1 MPLVLHGD
9 DAECHRRRSFLVL
22 TWGSACVHATPW
34 DSKFV
39 VYVGDNSQF
48 DDECYTALD
57 MWTAWSMVELMLGHW
72 LDVDPWGRPFER
84 FLA

>member
-1 MPLVLHGD
+1 M
-9 DAECHRRRSFLVL
+9 
-22 TWGSACVHATPW
+22 HATPW
-34 DSKFV
+34 DSKFL

-57 MWTAWSMVELMLGHW
+57 MWTAWSMLELMLGHW

-84 FLA
+84 FLVSKKREGEREREREREQSEA